1 MVSTERLG
9 SPPKTPAAI
18 VAKLAEAVNAAL
30 KNPEMQ
36 QAHLQGLSLQPVGG
50 TPKDMAELMKADTRR
65 WADVIK
71 AANVTI
77 E

>member
-1 MVSTERLG
+1 
-9 SPPKTPAAI
+9 

-30 KNPEMQ
+30 KNPEVR
-36 QAHLQGLSLQPVGG
+36 AHLQRFSLQPVGG